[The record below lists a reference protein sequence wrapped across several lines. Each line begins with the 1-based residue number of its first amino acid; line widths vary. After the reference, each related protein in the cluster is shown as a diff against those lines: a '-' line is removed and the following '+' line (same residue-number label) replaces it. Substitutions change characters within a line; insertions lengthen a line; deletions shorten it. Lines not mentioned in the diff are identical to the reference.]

1 MFDFAQDSMMPE
13 STQSWL
19 TAINGH
25 SLMENGTMT
34 SLIKANGQ
42 CVERVTRIGE
52 QADFYRNLNSPGF
65 YSCKQRKG
73 ANRGKVSG
81 YANIF
86 VVSNPSFV
94 VSLAGRRRTLRERKR
109 CVHAYVRGNVL
120 GAFNGSLD
128 LSKLKRVY
136 TVTYQPFVRDV
147 FFERNVGIKVHELPQ
162 SPVALLFGANVYLVP
177 E

>member
-109 CVHAYVRGNVL
+109 CVHAYVRGNVYGL
-120 GAFNGSLD
+120 ADVHGCGGIVFEGLICA
-128 LSKLKRVY
+128 RVRF
-136 TVTYQPFVRDV
+136 P
-147 FFERNVGIKVHELPQ
+147 
-162 SPVALLFGANVYLVP
+162 LVP
-177 E
+177 TGAVMCFMSLPCPNTRLAREFDRHCH